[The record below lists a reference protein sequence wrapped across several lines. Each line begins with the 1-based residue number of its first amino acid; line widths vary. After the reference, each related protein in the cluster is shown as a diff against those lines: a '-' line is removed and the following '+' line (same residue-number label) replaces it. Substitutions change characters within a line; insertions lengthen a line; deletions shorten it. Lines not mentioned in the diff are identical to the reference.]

1 MKEGARYGKG
11 RAVRAQGVYGGRGQK
26 QASPSLHHGTVSG
39 TVEGETMVRP
49 AVCSMF
55 YKHLSEKEEKR
66 ERRKRKEKDSEFIAF
81 TDFCNGNT
89 PQWPISRCPHAITKC
104 GIE

>member
-11 RAVRAQGVYGGRGQK
+11 REVRAQGVYGGRGQK

-39 TVEGETMVRP
+39 AVEGEAMVRP

-55 YKHLSEKEEKR
+55 YKHLSEKE
-66 ERRKRKEKDSEFIAF
+66 
-81 TDFCNGNT
+81 
-89 PQWPISRCPHAITKC
+89 
-104 GIE
+104 